1 MHPMAQGPN
10 SNHVDASG
18 RLQNALTITTIGWNL
33 ESLKSFVVQCHQW
46 KKANM
51 TGTTTVYFA
60 GGSSYDYGGGQWQSI
75 SKPVRKLDT
84 IDMEESVKLDLV
96 RDAEYYYSEQS

>member
-1 MHPMAQGPN
+1 
-10 SNHVDASG
+10 
-18 RLQNALTITTIGWNL
+18 
-33 ESLKSFVVQCHQW
+33 
-46 KKANM
+46 M

-60 GGSSYDYGGGQWQSI
+60 GGGGQYDYGGGQWQSI

-84 IDMEESVKLDLV
+84 IDMEERVKLDLV

>member
-1 MHPMAQGPN
+1 MAHVS
-10 SNHVDASG
+10 SNHLDASG
-18 RLQNALTITTIGWNL
+18 RLQNALTITTLGWNL
-33 ESLKSFVVQCHQW
+33 EPLKDFVVNCHEW

-51 TGTTTVYFA
+51 IGTTTVYFA
-60 GGSSYDYGGGQWQSI
+60 GGNAYDSYSGGQWQSV

>member
-1 MHPMAQGPN
+1 
-10 SNHVDASG
+10 
-18 RLQNALTITTIGWNL
+18 
-33 ESLKSFVVQCHQW
+33 
-46 KKANM
+46 M

-60 GGSSYDYGGGQWQSI
+60 GGGTYDYGGGQWQSI
-75 SKPVRKLDT
+75 SKPTRKLDT